1 MGVGAAMA
9 YISGIGP
16 RWSVA
21 MSYPVIVDSYMI
33 DSLKRKARAAR
44 LQACPASPTIEVQL
58 RSLADHYEANI
69 ERIEGMLAE
78 E

>member
-1 MGVGAAMA
+1 MP
-9 YISGIGP
+9 YISDIGP

-44 LQACPASPTIEVQL
+44 LQACPASLTLEVQL
-58 RSLADHYEANI
+58 RSLADHYEADI

>member
-1 MGVGAAMA
+1 
-9 YISGIGP
+9 
-16 RWSVA
+16 

-44 LQACPASPTIEVQL
+44 LQACRASPTLEIQL
-58 RSLADHYEANI
+58 RPLADRYEADI

>member
-1 MGVGAAMA
+1 MA
-9 YISGIGP
+9 YISGTGP
-16 RWSVA
+16 KWSVV

-33 DSLKRKARAAR
+33 DSLKRKARGAR
-44 LQACPASPTIEVQL
+44 LQACRASPTLEIQL
-58 RSLADHYEANI
+58 RSLVDHYEADI

>member
-1 MGVGAAMA
+1 MGVGAAKA

-44 LQACPASPTIEVQL
+44 LQACRASPTLEIQL
-58 RSLADHYEANI
+58 RSLADHYEADI

>member
-1 MGVGAAMA
+1 MGVGAAKA

-16 RWSVA
+16 SWSVA

-44 LQACPASPTIEVQL
+44 LQACRASPTLEIQL
-58 RSLADHYEANI
+58 RSLADRYEADI

>member
-1 MGVGAAMA
+1 
-9 YISGIGP
+9 
-16 RWSVA
+16 

-44 LQACPASPTIEVQL
+44 LQACPASPTLETQL
-58 RSLADHYEANI
+58 RSLADHYEADV